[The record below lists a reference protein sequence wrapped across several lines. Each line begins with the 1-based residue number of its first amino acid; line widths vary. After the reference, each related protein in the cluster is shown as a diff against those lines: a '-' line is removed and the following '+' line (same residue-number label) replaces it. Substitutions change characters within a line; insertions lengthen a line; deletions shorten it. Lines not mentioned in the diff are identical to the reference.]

1 MALSKIEELL
11 FSAGGRTTQ
20 LLTYFR
26 FADGHIDLRLKPV
39 SDDQKTDRKMMG
51 ATFANAVIESI
62 EEDADE
68 REAWPLDIIGFDC
81 SEANNRWRFVL
92 NCGTVEWSWSS
103 DWPRIES
110 VGA

>member
-1 MALSKIEELL
+1 
-11 FSAGGRTTQ
+11 
-20 LLTYFR
+20 
-26 FADGHIDLRLKPV
+26 
-39 SDDQKTDRKMMG
+39 MG

-68 REAWPLDIIGFDC
+68 REPWPLDIIGIDC

-92 NCGTVEWSWSS
+92 SCGTVEWSWSS